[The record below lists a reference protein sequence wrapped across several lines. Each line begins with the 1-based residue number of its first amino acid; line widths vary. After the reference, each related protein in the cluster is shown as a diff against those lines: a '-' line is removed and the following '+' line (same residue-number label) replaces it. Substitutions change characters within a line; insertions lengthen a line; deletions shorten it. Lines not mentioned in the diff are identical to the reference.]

1 MDVMEITLVDGEIN
15 VSEESVEAPA
25 TDSSSSAS
33 SSESGEIN
41 SGDNVENNESVPIQ
55 GDPVEQTQEE
65 MPVDSETKSP
75 SEDVVADS
83 AETEQSEDIAET
95 DDGTSEDRTV
105 EKSEEIQSE
114 ESQDM
119 TETSTPLL
127 LSEPLPVYTVDAPQ
141 EDIDVVT
148 YSVGSTYPGTFSS
161 TYLDYFSGIAEKLSP
176 SVHYVAYR
184 SGQYEYVMAWGN
196 ELSYDG
202 SRFRGDALNICR
214 IYRENGNYN
223 YDYLVEW
230 FIDSVNMTPG
240 GNFVYSDLGNYAALT
255 KGGTGIEFTALLFA
269 VGFAV
274 VYSVCHDLFDYV
286 MQHVYRKSC

>member
-1 MDVMEITLVDGEIN
+1 MDVMEITPVDGEIN
-15 VSEESVEAPA
+15 VSEESVEA
-25 TDSSSSAS
+25 SAS
-33 SSESGEIN
+33 DSVPALPAPDPGEADSGDSVEIN
-41 SGDNVENNESVPIQ
+41 ESASVQ
-55 GDPVEQTQEE
+55 GDSVEQTQEE
-65 MPVDSETKSP
+65 MPVDSETESP

-105 EKSEEIQSE
+105 EKSEEIPSE
-114 ESQDM
+114 ESQDIP
-119 TETSTPLL
+119 ETLAPLL
-127 LSEPLPVYTVDAPQ
+127 MSEPFPVYTVDAPQ

-184 SGQYEYVMAWGN
+184 SGQYEYVMAWGK
-196 ELSYDG
+196 ELTYDG

-214 IYRENGNYN
+214 IYRENGDYN

-230 FIDSVNMTPG
+230 FTDSVNMTPG
-240 GNFVYSDLGNYAALT
+240 GNFVYSDLGNYSALT

-274 VYSVCHDLFDYV
+274 VYSVCHDLYDYV
-286 MQHVYRKSC
+286 MQHIYRKS